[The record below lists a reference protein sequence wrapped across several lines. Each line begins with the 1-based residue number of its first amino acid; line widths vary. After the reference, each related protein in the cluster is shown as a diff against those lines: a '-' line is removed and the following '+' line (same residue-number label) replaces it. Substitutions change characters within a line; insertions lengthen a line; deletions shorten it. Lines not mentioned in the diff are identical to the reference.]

1 MSMVDGRVARTWEE
15 LNEFDFEIRHI
26 VGKSNFIADALSRS
40 PVPDLPLQEQANANT
55 RETEFIPPGFEM
67 ITIPGGGDALF
78 MCFSLFLYGTTENH
92 LELRVSVVDE
102 LLKNI
107 EKYKLKE
114 KNIRKQLNA
123 MKLSG
128 HIPKPEVIEAFCKL
142 FKVRV
147 QIYYKDIRPMTYGSP
162 DAPEICSLKC
172 LGGVHYN
179 YLRTQPPV
187 IRTNMDEIIIN
198 IHSINPVYD
207 QVDVTQHNI
216 PEIDIIEDQRLH
228 YSFYHRVP

>member
-1 MSMVDGRVARTWEE
+1 
-15 LNEFDFEIRHI
+15 
-26 VGKSNFIADALSRS
+26 
-40 PVPDLPLQEQANANT
+40 
-55 RETEFIPPGFEM
+55 M
-67 ITIPGGGDALF
+67 ITIPGDGDALF

-114 KNIRKQLNA
+114 KNIREQLNA

-128 HIPKPEVIEAFCKL
+128 HIQKPEVIEAFCKL

-147 QIYYKDIRPMTYGSP
+147 QIYYKDIRSKTYGSP
-162 DAPEICSLKC
+162 EAPEICNLKC

-179 YLRTQPPV
+179 YLRKQPPV
-187 IRTNMDEIIIN
+187 IRNNLDEIIIN
-198 IHSINPVYD
+198 IHSINPEYD
-207 QVDVTQHNI
+207 QVDITQHNV
-216 PEIDIIEDQRLH
+216 PKMDIMEDQRNDSIIRPIIG
-228 YSFYHRVP
+228 YRSIFEVVKPP